1 MCLALA
7 LILPLITGQI
17 RTVGNMLCPMHIPV
31 LLCGFIWGPV
41 WGLAIGF
48 AAPLLRS
55 LCFGMPALFPNAVG
69 MAFELAAYG
78 VISGLLFLKL
88 PKKPWSV
95 YVSLV
100 CAMVGGRLV
109 WGAVR
114 FLMLGLFNA
123 EFSFKIFITSAVV
136 TAWPGLILQI
146 ILVPAIVIAL
156 GKSGFADKR

>member
-7 LILPLITGQI
+7 LVLPLITGQI
-17 RTVGNMLCPMHIPV
+17 RTIGNMLCPMHIPV
-31 LLCGFIWGPV
+31 LLCGFICGPF
-41 WGLAIGF
+41 WGLVIGF

-78 VISGLLFLKL
+78 VIAGLLFKKL

-95 YVSLV
+95 YVSLI
-100 CAMVGGRLV
+100 CAMVGGRLA

-123 EFSFKIFITSAVV
+123 EFSFEIFITSAAV

-146 ILVPAIVIAL
+146 ILIPAIVIAL
-156 GKSGFADKR
+156 GKSGLADK